1 MDHFMEEVV
10 VKHNRGVENTLYILS
25 NIVMVL
31 AALWAL
37 MCVQMLFMQFSIYGL
52 IEALVTAGVAV
63 LLFLRRHLSPQD
75 VICPAQKCD
84 HCGIQR
90 FQNVILQPFQHSHT
104 STVTGKDAESP
115 SVTAMMR
122 ASPGAI
128 ARMVYSSPV

>member
-1 MDHFMEEVV
+1 MLYLPIIALLIIAL
-10 VKHNRGVENTLYILS
+10 TLS
-25 NIVMVL
+25 GCVMSL
-31 AALWAL
+31 T
-37 MCVQMLFMQFSIYGL
+37 CISHIDSDRNG
-52 IEALVTAGVAV
+52 
-63 LLFLRRHLSPQD
+63 
-75 VICPAQKCD
+75 KCD

-128 ARMVYSSPV
+128 ARMVYRSPVWPRLDT